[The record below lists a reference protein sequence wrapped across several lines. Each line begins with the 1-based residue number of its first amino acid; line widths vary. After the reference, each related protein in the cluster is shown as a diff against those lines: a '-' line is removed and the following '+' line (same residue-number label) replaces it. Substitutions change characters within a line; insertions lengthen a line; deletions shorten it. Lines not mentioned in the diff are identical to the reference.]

1 MSNLVFL
8 FVPLGVVFFWLA
20 SFACMKRSTRAG
32 NRHGRLDSAERQ
44 SVAENGFSSLTSS
57 MAVTES
63 ESLPEAEPET
73 ETEAPQP
80 PRERPKTT
88 HIDIEGAGARTR
100 DGIRRA
106 IGNIFGAGGPRYAPL
121 YIHPGSSDSSPSSS
135 SSSSSSSPSPSSREW
150 RPSFSTLR
158 NHLAGVFRSST
169 SSPRDAEGTAFQG
182 ERVSEESNIIF
193 NMSL

>member
-1 MSNLVFL
+1 MSTLVFL

-20 SFACMKRSTRAG
+20 AFACLKRSTRAG
-32 NRHGRLDSAERQ
+32 NRRGRLDSAERQ
-44 SVAENGFSSLTSS
+44 AVAENGFSSLANSI
-57 MAVTES
+57 AATES

-80 PRERPKTT
+80 PRERRKTT
-88 HIDIEGAGARTR
+88 HIDIEGAGGRTR

-106 IGNIFGAGGPRYAPL
+106 IGNIFDVGGPRYAPL
-121 YIHPGSSDSSPSSS
+121 YIHPGSSDMSPS
-135 SSSSSSSPSPSSREW
+135 SSSSSSSPSPSSLEW
-150 RPSFSTLR
+150 RSSFSTLR
-158 NHLAGVFRSST
+158 NHLAGVFRPST
-169 SSPRDAEGTAFQG
+169 NSPRDGEGTAFQG